1 MKTVHLFSAALLA
14 IFLASSSAGMAET
27 LANPKPDW
35 DHPRKL
41 VIQLDSSDVKK
52 MNLVLNNALNTQ
64 KFYGNDN
71 VKIAI
76 VAFGPGLHA
85 VLKDSPVAPRI
96 ASAVSMHIEF
106 LACHVTLEGLHKTA
120 ADLLPGVTVTQ
131 AGVPTIV
138 ERQLKGWIYIA
149 P

>member
-1 MKTVHLFSAALLA
+1 MKLISAAWLA
-14 IFLASSSAGMAET
+14 VALVSTAPALAED

-41 VIQLDSSDVKK
+41 VLQLDSADPKK
-52 MNLVLNNALNTQ
+52 MNLILNNALNSQ
-64 KFYGNDN
+64 NFYGQDN

-85 VLKDSPVAPRI
+85 VLKDSPVADRV
-96 ASAVSMHIEF
+96 SAAEYAHVEF
-106 LACHVTLEGLHKTA
+106 LACGQTMKTMHKTVD
-120 ADLLPGVTVTQ
+120 DLLPGVTKTE
-131 AGVPTIV
+131 AGVPTLI
-138 ERQLKGWIYIA
+138 ERQLKGWTYIA

>member
-1 MKTVHLFSAALLA
+1 MKTLSLFSAALLA
-14 IFLASSSAGMAET
+14 IFLASSSAGLAED

-41 VIQLDSSDVKK
+41 IMQLDSDNPKK

-64 KFYGNDN
+64 KYYGNDN

-76 VAFGPGLHA
+76 VAYGPGLHA
-85 VLKDSPVAPRI
+85 VLKGSPVTDRV
-96 ASAVSMHIEF
+96 ASAVYMHIEF
-106 LACHVTLEGLHKTA
+106 LACHNTLEGMHKTA
-120 ADLLPGVTVTQ
+120 ADLLPGVSVTQ
-131 AGVPTIV
+131 AGVPALV